1 MNFSI
6 HIDDRVARA
15 LAKEAKRSGKTR
27 NALIGEAERQ
37 FLAQRL
43 ITDWPRELLEATPIK
58 GLKPFESFRRKE
70 RSVARF
76 P

>member
-6 HIDDRVARA
+6 HIDDRVAEA
-15 LAKEAKRSGKTR
+15 LAKEVRRTGKTR
-27 NALIGEAERQ
+27 NALISEAVRQYLERS
-37 FLAQRL
+37 RPSE
-43 ITDWPRELLEATPIK
+43 WPRELLDAEPIK
-58 GLKPFESFRRKE
+58 GLEPFESFRRKE

>member
-6 HIDDRVARA
+6 HIDDRTAKSLAR
-15 LAKEAKRSGKTR
+15 EVRRSGKTR
-27 NALIGEAERQ
+27 NALIGEAVRQ
-37 FLAQRL
+37 YLDQSR
-43 ITDWPRELLEATPIK
+43 ISEWPAELLEAQPLK

-70 RSVARF
+70 RPAVRF

>member
-6 HIDDRVARA
+6 HIDDRVAQA
-15 LAKEAKRSGKTR
+15 LAKEVRRTGKTR
-27 NALIGEAERQ
+27 NALIGEAVRDY
-37 FLAQRL
+37 LARARPSE
-43 ITDWPRELLEATPIK
+43 WPRALLEAEAIK

-70 RSVARF
+70 RSGARF